1 MHAPYPPALIAVLAA
16 IAALAGIAKG
26 LTGFGGALVMAPLYS
41 LLIAVP
47 DAGVLIVLAHAAT
60 SLQGV
65 RQWHTQTGWRAVVPL
80 GLVAVLCAGASA
92 RALAHVD
99 VHAAR
104 RLVAC
109 SVLAVTAMHV
119 AGWRWRH
126 RSGWMPI
133 LGAGLA
139 SGVLTA
145 LGGLGGPPA
154 FYYFA
159 GNTQGSALR
168 ANLLGFFALLFCG
181 SAVVLAAEGRV
192 SVAHL
197 ATAAWLLPAFA
208 FGVCAGERIGQRLP
222 ARWFDRAVS
231 TLLLASGIVALVF

>member
-1 MHAPYPPALIAVLAA
+1 MHALYPPALIATLAA
-16 IAALAGIAKG
+16 IAALAGTAKG

-47 DAGVLIVLAHAAT
+47 DAGVLIVLVHAAT

-65 RQWHTQTGWRAVVPL
+65 RQWRVHAGWRSVAPL
-80 GLVAVLCAGASA
+80 GVVAVLCAGAC
-92 RALAHVD
+92 ALALARVD

-109 SVLAVTAMHV
+109 AVLATTVLHI

-126 RSGWMPI
+126 RGSWLPTF
-133 LGAGLA
+133 GAGLA
-139 SGVLTA
+139 SGALTA

-159 GNTQGSALR
+159 GNADGPALR

-181 SAVVLAAEGRV
+181 SAVVLAVEGRV
-192 SVAHL
+192 SAAHL
-197 ATAAWLLPAFA
+197 ATAVWLLPPFA
-208 FGVCAGERIGQRLP
+208 LGVEAGERIGQRLP

-231 TLLLASGIVALVF
+231 TLLLASGVVALVF

>member
-1 MHAPYPPALIAVLAA
+1 MIAALAA
-16 IAALAGIAKG
+16 IAALAGMAKG

-47 DAGVLIVLAHAAT
+47 DAGVLIVLVHAAT
-60 SLQGV
+60 SLQGW
-65 RQWHTQTGWRAVVPL
+65 RQWKAHANWRAVLPL
-80 GLVAVLCAGASA
+80 GIVAVLCAGACA
-92 RALAHVD
+92 HAFAHVD
-99 VHAAR
+99 VRATR
-104 RLVAC
+104 RLLAC
-109 SVLAVTAMHV
+109 AVLAATAMHL

-126 RSGWMPI
+126 RGGWMPT

-139 SGVLTA
+139 SGALTA

-159 GNTQGSALR
+159 GSANGVSLR

-181 SAVVLAAEGRV
+181 SVAALALEGRV
-192 SVAHL
+192 TPAHA

-208 FGVCAGERIGQRLP
+208 AGVFIGERVGARLP
-222 ARWFDRAVS
+222 TRWFDRAV
-231 TLLLASGIVALVF
+231 TALLFASGMVALLF